1 MCLARRLIRVEAAAG
16 SISGLT
22 RGGGRK
28 RRIVDGS
35 TLQHVAT
42 RMVCVNRTCA
52 RVCTRVPVFLGWES
66 RPCHFAPECRLG
78 SCDSPTSRPL
88 LLTATIVTPWQDRWS
103 EFYKFDLAW
112 HCFKGLKKGSCSYS
126 WRRWPFAGP
135 ILRVSSLRHIVVVI
149 RYVGGC
155 RLCQCCVRVS
165 SESNIRA

>member
-1 MCLARRLIRVEAAAG
+1 MSQRSRARALDRASVSNGFFYGNGRIRCVCLARRLIRVEAAAG

-35 TLQHVAT
+35 TLQHIA
-42 RMVCVNRTCA
+42 
-52 RVCTRVPVFLGWES
+52 
-66 RPCHFAPECRLG
+66 
-78 SCDSPTSRPL
+78 
-88 LLTATIVTPWQDRWS
+88 
-103 EFYKFDLAW
+103 EFCKFDVAW
-112 HCFKGLKKGSCSYS
+112 RCFKGLQKGSCSYS